1 MNSKNGRKFISKLKN
16 KTIFVDLKLN
26 DTVNTMVSTIKTL
39 KDLKINYLTVHISS
53 GLDALRAAKK
63 VAKTIRSAVIVISIL
78 LALLMAFAGRYI
90 FSLPFLMMVLPMI
103 KTKAGLTLLQFLRI
117 WGLLRVL
124 KNYGR
129 FNFGNINQNYNNQSI
144 SLEEAYKILNL
155 NPKKKYTKEHVMNS
169 YKKIM
174 KKIHPDISPEL
185 SRLASIVNEAKDTVI
200 KDIS

>member
-1 MNSKNGRKFISKLKN
+1 MNIFIITLV
-16 KTIFVDLKLN
+16 IFVIIYLFLN
-26 DTVNTMVSTIKTL
+26 WFAKSST
-39 KDLKINYLTVHISS
+39 
-53 GLDALRAAKK
+53 KK

-90 FSLPFLMMVLPMI
+90 FSLPFLMMVLPLI
-103 KTKAGLTLLQFLRI
+103 KTKAGLTLLQILRI

-129 FNFGNINQNYNNQSI
+129 FNFGNINQNNNNQSI

-155 NPKKKYTKEHVMNS
+155 NPKKKYSKDEVMKS

-174 KKIHPDISPEL
+174 KKIHPDVSPEL
-185 SRLASIVNEAKDTVI
+185 SRLASIVNEAKETVI
-200 KDIS
+200 KNIV